1 MYNSS
6 FNSCYDD
13 NVVSRLYSTDQGGVG
28 IAKKDQGLFFLET
41 ARSSGLTRYVIRG
54 TTIYGSTS
62 PKYGL
67 TQLHNLR
74 LDE

>member
-1 MYNSS
+1 MLDARS
-6 FNSCYDD
+6 
-13 NVVSRLYSTDQGGVG
+13 QGGVG

-54 TTIYGSTS
+54 TTIYGSMS

-67 TQLHNLR
+67 MQLHNLR